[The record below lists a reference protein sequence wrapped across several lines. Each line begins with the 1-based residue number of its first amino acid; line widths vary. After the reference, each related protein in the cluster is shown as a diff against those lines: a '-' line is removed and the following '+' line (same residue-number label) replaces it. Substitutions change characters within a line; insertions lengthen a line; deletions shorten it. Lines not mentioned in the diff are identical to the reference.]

1 MSIEGSLPES
11 NIPRN
16 SLIVV
21 DKSTDNMSVRV
32 RRFRSGII
40 ALTGFAVAQ
49 FLEGAELF
57 AKKVKSVYSEDVQL
71 MLRLSKIT
79 PGFQHYQ
86 SVQLPVN
93 FRELQMLREWLELR
107 MAHCEKERDE
117 RTLSPFG
124 DGTNPKFNPDTYIGQ
139 KLLLLDL
146 RELMIGEI
154 IEQHP

>member
-11 NIPRN
+11 NISRN

-21 DKSTDNMSVRV
+21 DKTTDNMSCRV

-49 FLEGAELF
+49 FLEGAELYTNT
-57 AKKVKSVYSEDVQL
+57 VKNVYYQDVQL
-71 MLRLSKIT
+71 LLRLSKTIML
-79 PGFQHYQ
+79 FQHTKATEI
-86 SVQLPVN
+86 PVTY
-93 FRELQMLREWLELR
+93 RELAVLRTWLELR
-107 MAHCEKERDE
+107 MQHCEKERDE

-124 DGTNPKFNPDTYIGQ
+124 DGTNLKFNSDTYIGQ

-146 RELMIGEI
+146 RELMLGEI